1 MVEERDDTTKDTLN
15 PKGDGDSGVTPIL
28 DIMAENE
35 KQDAFWQETL
45 SVLRE
50 RINLVNQGISRQIQS
65 SGFQQ

>member
-1 MVEERDDTTKDTLN
+1 MADKRDDITKDALN